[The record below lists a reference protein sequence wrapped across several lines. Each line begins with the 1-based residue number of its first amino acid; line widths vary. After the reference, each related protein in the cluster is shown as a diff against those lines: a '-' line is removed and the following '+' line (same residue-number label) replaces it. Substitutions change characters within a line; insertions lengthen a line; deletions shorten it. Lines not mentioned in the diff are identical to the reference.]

1 MISLSSYVVAVKNTW
16 SLLGSLLK
24 HQVALHPIPKY
35 LLCLG
40 YIHSLSNCGHFE
52 NKQQMLGGT
61 CAMLP
66 LSSAYFSTPA
76 ATPGKFIP
84 VNIRNNHSLL
94 PNPKVLIVSILD
106 TTPAHPVAREGGLRD
121 SPKHAES

>member
-1 MISLSSYVVAVKNTW
+1 MNTW

-24 HQVALHPIPKY
+24 HQVELHPIPKY
-35 LLCLG
+35 LLYLG
-40 YIHSLSNCGHFE
+40 YIRSLSNCGHFE

-76 ATPGKFIP
+76 GTPGKFIP
-84 VNIRNNHSLL
+84 VNIRNRQSLPPSKSKGTHCQHL
-94 PNPKVLIVSILD
+94 RYD
-106 TTPAHPVAREGGLRD
+106 TR
-121 SPKHAES
+121 